1 MPTQQYHKYNFH
13 SHTFCEFMEVDSV
26 PEIFNKPNYKS
37 KSGSS
42 YYFTEEGVYRSSNH
56 WGRAANCHWRL
67 IATSKVKVNNSQQRI
82 GFANWTDFYPNNE
95 TEALFYI
102 EVHFET
108 SAVTFQHKNHLN
120 YDGKAIVRTAAET
133 AKVIRQIKEV
143 LETDAW
149 AKYYDTTNIDTLRQ
163 DIIHQLCFSS
173 LSLSEIKRNLLGHS
187 HGK

>member
-1 MPTQQYHKYNFH
+1 
-13 SHTFCEFMEVDSV
+13 
-26 PEIFNKPNYKS
+26 
-37 KSGSS
+37 
-42 YYFTEEGVYRSSNH
+42 
-56 WGRAANCHWRL
+56 
-67 IATSKVKVNNSQQRI
+67 
-82 GFANWTDFYPNNE
+82 
-95 TEALFYI
+95 
-102 EVHFET
+102 
-108 SAVTFQHKNHLN
+108 LN
-120 YDGKAIVRTAAET
+120 YDGKAVVRTAAKT